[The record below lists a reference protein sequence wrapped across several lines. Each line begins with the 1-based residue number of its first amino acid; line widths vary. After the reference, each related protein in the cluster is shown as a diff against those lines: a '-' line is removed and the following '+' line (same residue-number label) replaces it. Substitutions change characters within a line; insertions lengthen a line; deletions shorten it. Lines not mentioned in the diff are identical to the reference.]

1 VRSGVPFYSTYGLV
15 DCEITV
21 RVRINGKAVDIKSLE
36 NPESIWSQ
44 TEIDLSGRDSITG
57 VELDILAKVE
67 KKSNGYD
74 WMKFAD
80 HFDFIVCIS
89 NTSSRKRDC
98 SKGAVEAIKSFMK
111 KSPIRYEGR
120 INDRVINLEDF
131 SGEIKLEPLFVVKN
145 NVPTGRLLDTDSNMF
160 LVPGTVVAWCE
171 PIRII
176 LNRDKRG
183 LMSLFEFV
191 WRSFSKDK
199 EFGLPDSG
207 VFAVNWA
214 STPQLF
220 INTDIESIETIL
232 TSEAKVG
239 RQAVARDSINL
250 TVAHQVV
257 TSVLGL
263 IIKKIKKEHNESP
276 EASAEEI
283 AATLETQERQFLS
296 SWSYTLDPSHSPSL
310 DLNLSIENLLALEE
324 TELNNF
330 MIKEIPET
338 LQSELGSLSSVE
350 KLLKLTALRVED
362 SDGE

>member
-1 VRSGVPFYSTYGLV
+1 MRSGVPFYSTYGLV
-15 DCEITV
+15 DCENSI
-21 RVRINGKAVDIKSLE
+21 RVRINDEFIAVKSIE
-36 NPESIWSQ
+36 NSESIWSQ
-44 TEIDLSGRDSITG
+44 TQIDLSGRDSITG
-57 VELDILAKVE
+57 VELNILAKVE
-67 KKSNGYD
+67 KNPDGFD

-89 NTSSRKRDC
+89 NTSSRKRENF
-98 SKGAVEAIKSFMK
+98 KGVVEAVKSGTK
-111 KSPIRYEGR
+111 RSPIRYVGR
-120 INDRVINLEDF
+120 LESRVINLEDF

-145 NVPTGRLLDTDSNMF
+145 DVPTGRLLDTESNMF
-160 LVPGTVVAWCE
+160 LVPGTVVAYCE
-171 PIRII
+171 PIRIV

-207 VFAVNWA
+207 IFAVNWS

-220 INTDIESIETIL
+220 INTDIESLETIL

-250 TVAHQVV
+250 IVAHQVV

-263 IIKKIKKEHNESP
+263 IIKKIKKEHFESP

-296 SWSYTLDPSHSPSL
+296 SWSYVLDPSHSVDL
-310 DLNLSIENLLALEE
+310 DLNRSIENLLALEE
-324 TELNNF
+324 IELNNF
-330 MIKEIPET
+330 MIKEIPEI
-338 LQSELGSLSSVE
+338 LQSELGSHSSVE
-350 KLLKLTALRVED
+350 KLLKLTAVRAED

>member
-21 RVRINGKAVDIKSLE
+21 RVRINGEAVDIKSLE

-98 SKGAVEAIKSFMK
+98 SKGAVEAIKSGTK

-131 SGEIKLEPLFVVKN
+131 SGEIKLEPLLVVKN

-199 EFGLPDSG
+199 EFDLPDSG

-324 TELNNF
+324 IDLNNF

-362 SDGE
+362 SNGE

>member
-1 VRSGVPFYSTYGLV
+1 MRSGVPYYSTYGLAN
-15 DCEITV
+15 CENTIRV
-21 RVRINGKAVDIKSLE
+21 RVNDEFVDLKSLE

-57 VELDILAKVE
+57 IELNLLAKVE
-67 KKSNGYD
+67 KDPNGYD
-74 WMKFAD
+74 WMKFAE

-89 NTSSRKRDC
+89 NTSSRKRENFTG
-98 SKGAVEAIKSFMK
+98 SVEAVKSGGNRI
-111 KSPIRYEGR
+111 PIRYVGSLAS
-120 INDRVINLEDF
+120 RVINLEDF

-145 NVPTGRLLDTDSNMF
+145 NVPTGRLLDTKSNMF
-160 LVPGTVVAWCE
+160 LVPGTVVAYCE

-207 VFAVNWA
+207 VFAVNWN

-220 INTDIESIETIL
+220 INTDIESLETIL
-232 TSEAKVG
+232 TSEAKIG

-263 IIKKIKKEHNESP
+263 IIKKIKKEHIESP

-296 SWSYTLDPSHSPSL
+296 SWSYVLDPSHSPDL
-310 DLNLSIENLLALEE
+310 DLNRSIENLLALEE
-324 TELNNF
+324 IDLNNF
-330 MIKEIPET
+330 MIKEIPEI
-338 LQSELGSLSSVE
+338 LQSELGSHSSVE
-350 KLLKLTALRVED
+350 KLLKLTAVRAED

>member
-1 VRSGVPFYSTYGLV
+1 MRSGVPYYSTYGLV
-15 DCEITV
+15 DCENTI
-21 RVRINGKAVDIKSLE
+21 RVRINGEAVDLKSLE

-57 VELDILAKVE
+57 VELSILAKVE
-67 KKSNGYD
+67 KKSSGYD
-74 WMKFAD
+74 WLKFAE

-89 NTSSRKRDC
+89 NTSSRKRE
-98 SKGAVEAIKSFMK
+98 SFNGVVEAIKSGAK

-145 NVPTGRLLDTDSNMF
+145 DVPTGRLLDTESNMF
-160 LVPGTVVAWCE
+160 LVPGTVVAYCE

-220 INTDIESIETIL
+220 INTDIESLETIL

-250 TVAHQVV
+250 TIAHQVV

-263 IIKKIKKEHNESP
+263 IIKKIKKEHIESP
-276 EASAEEI
+276 ETSAEEI

-310 DLNLSIENLLALEE
+310 DLNRSIENLLALDE

-338 LQSELGSLSSVE
+338 LQSELGSLTSVE

-362 SDGE
+362 SDGD

>member
-1 VRSGVPFYSTYGLV
+1 MRSGVPYYSTYGLV
-15 DCEITV
+15 DCENTI
-21 RVRINGKAVDIKSLE
+21 RVRINGEAVDLKSLE

-57 VELDILAKVE
+57 VELSILAKVE
-67 KKSNGYD
+67 KKSSGYD
-74 WMKFAD
+74 WLKFAEY
-80 HFDFIVCIS
+80 FDFIVCIS
-89 NTSSRKRDC
+89 NTSSRKRE
-98 SKGAVEAIKSFMK
+98 SFNGVVEAIKSGAK

-145 NVPTGRLLDTDSNMF
+145 DVPTGRLLDTESNMF
-160 LVPGTVVAWCE
+160 LVPGTVVAYCE

-220 INTDIESIETIL
+220 INTDIESLETIL

-250 TVAHQVV
+250 TIAHQVV

-263 IIKKIKKEHNESP
+263 IIKKIKKEHIESP
-276 EASAEEI
+276 ETSAEEI

-310 DLNLSIENLLALEE
+310 DLNRSIENLLALDE

-338 LQSELGSLSSVE
+338 LQSELGSLTSVE

-362 SDGE
+362 SDGD

>member
-1 VRSGVPFYSTYGLV
+1 MRSGVPYYSTYGLAN
-15 DCEITV
+15 CENTI
-21 RVRINGKAVDIKSLE
+21 RVRINDEFVDVKSLE

-57 VELDILAKVE
+57 VELEILAKVE
-67 KKSNGYD
+67 SKPSGYD

-80 HFDFIVCIS
+80 HFDFIVCIL
-89 NTSSRKRDC
+89 NTSSRKRGNF
-98 SKGAVEAIKSFMK
+98 KGSVEAGKSGTRR
-111 KSPIRYEGR
+111 SPIRYVGR
-120 INDRVINLEDF
+120 LASQVINLEDF
-131 SGEIKLEPLFVVKN
+131 SGEIRLEPLFVVKN
-145 NVPTGRLLDTDSNMF
+145 NVPTGRLLDTKSNMF
-160 LVPGTVVAWCE
+160 LAPGTVVAYCE

-191 WRSFSKDK
+191 WRSFSKDR

-207 VFAVNWA
+207 VFAVNWN

-220 INTDIESIETIL
+220 INTDIESLETIL

-263 IIKKIKKEHNESP
+263 IIKKIKKEHIESP

-296 SWSYTLDPSHSPSL
+296 SWSYVLDPSHSPDL
-310 DLNLSIENLLALEE
+310 DLNRSIENLLALGEID
-324 TELNNF
+324 LNNF
-330 MIKEIPET
+330 MIKEIPEI
-338 LQSELGSLSSVE
+338 LQSELGSHSSVE
-350 KLLKLTALRVED
+350 KLLKLTALRAED

>member
-1 VRSGVPFYSTYGLV
+1 MRSGVPYYSTYGLV
-15 DCEITV
+15 DCENTI
-21 RVRINGKAVDIKSLE
+21 RVRINGEAVDLKSLE

-57 VELDILAKVE
+57 VELSILAKVE
-67 KKSNGYD
+67 KKSSGYD
-74 WMKFAD
+74 WLKFAE

-89 NTSSRKRDC
+89 NTSSRKRE
-98 SKGAVEAIKSFMK
+98 SFNGVVEAIKSGAK

-145 NVPTGRLLDTDSNMF
+145 DVPTGRLLDTESNMF
-160 LVPGTVVAWCE
+160 LVPGTVVAYCE

-220 INTDIESIETIL
+220 INTDIESLETIL

-250 TVAHQVV
+250 TIAHQVV

-263 IIKKIKKEHNESP
+263 IIKKIKKEHIESP
-276 EASAEEI
+276 ETSAEEI

-310 DLNLSIENLLALEE
+310 DLNRSIENLLALDE

-338 LQSELGSLSSVE
+338 LQSELGSLTSVE
-350 KLLKLTALRVED
+350 KLLKLTALRVGD
-362 SDGE
+362 SDGD

>member
-1 VRSGVPFYSTYGLV
+1 MRSGVPYYSTYGLV
-15 DCEITV
+15 DCENTI
-21 RVRINGKAVDIKSLE
+21 RVRINGEAVDLKSLE

-74 WMKFAD
+74 WLKFAD

-89 NTSSRKRDC
+89 NTSSRKRE
-98 SKGAVEAIKSFMK
+98 SFKGVVEAIKSGTK

-145 NVPTGRLLDTDSNMF
+145 NVPTGRLLDTQSNMF
-160 LVPGTVVAWCE
+160 LVPGTVVAYCE

-220 INTDIESIETIL
+220 INTDIESLETIL

-263 IIKKIKKEHNESP
+263 IIKKIKKEHFESP

-310 DLNLSIENLLALEE
+310 DLNRSIENLLALEE
-324 TELNNF
+324 VELNNF

-362 SDGE
+362 SDSD

>member
-1 VRSGVPFYSTYGLV
+1 MRSGVPYYSTYGLV
-15 DCEITV
+15 DCENTI
-21 RVRINGKAVDIKSLE
+21 RVRINGEAVDLKSLE

-57 VELDILAKVE
+57 VELSILAKVE
-67 KKSNGYD
+67 KKSSGYD
-74 WMKFAD
+74 WLKFAEY
-80 HFDFIVCIS
+80 FDFIVCIS
-89 NTSSRKRDC
+89 NTSSRKRE
-98 SKGAVEAIKSFMK
+98 SFNGVVEAIKSGAK

-145 NVPTGRLLDTDSNMF
+145 DVPTGRLLDTESNMF
-160 LVPGTVVAWCE
+160 LVPGTVVAYCE

-220 INTDIESIETIL
+220 INTDIESLETIL

-250 TVAHQVV
+250 TIAHQVV

-263 IIKKIKKEHNESP
+263 IIKKIKK
-276 EASAEEI
+276 
-283 AATLETQERQFLS
+283 
-296 SWSYTLDPSHSPSL
+296 
-310 DLNLSIENLLALEE
+310 
-324 TELNNF
+324 
-330 MIKEIPET
+330 
-338 LQSELGSLSSVE
+338 
-350 KLLKLTALRVED
+350 
-362 SDGE
+362 

>member
-1 VRSGVPFYSTYGLV
+1 MRSGVPFYSTYGLV

-21 RVRINGKAVDIKSLE
+21 RVRINGEAVDIKSLE

-89 NTSSRKRDC
+89 NTSSRKRDS
-98 SKGAVEAIKSFMK
+98 SKGVVEAIKSGTK